1 MLCCES
7 IVSSLFFFFSFF
19 YTCKKKE
26 FQSNFQI
33 NLVFFFSQHKV
44 QIITNH
50 SQRSHTSCDY
60 PNTLSRMILRILRQ
74 KNHISLIFPSFFS
87 SVLRFPSFFRQTNN
101 WKNFYRG
108 SQRVNAIV
116 RSNTLW
122 KYHDFVTTFEQFERL
137 FIWQTISGH
146 GSERFT

>member
-7 IVSSLFFFFSFF
+7 IVSSLFFFFFFF
-19 YTCKKKE
+19 YTCKKKRVPIE
-26 FQSNFQI
+26 LSNKPGF
-33 NLVFFFSQHKV
+33 FFFSPHKV

-87 SVLRFPSFFRQTNN
+87 SVLRFPSFFRQTN
-101 WKNFYRG
+101 KNFYRG

>member
-7 IVSSLFFFFSFF
+7 IVSSLFFFFFFF

-87 SVLRFPSFFRQTNN
+87 SVLRFPSFFQTN
-101 WKNFYRG
+101 KQLKKLLSR
-108 SQRVNAIV
+108 
-116 RSNTLW
+116 L
-122 KYHDFVTTFEQFERL
+122 TTSKRHRALEYFMK
-137 FIWQTISGH
+137 IP
-146 GSERFT
+146 RFRNNV